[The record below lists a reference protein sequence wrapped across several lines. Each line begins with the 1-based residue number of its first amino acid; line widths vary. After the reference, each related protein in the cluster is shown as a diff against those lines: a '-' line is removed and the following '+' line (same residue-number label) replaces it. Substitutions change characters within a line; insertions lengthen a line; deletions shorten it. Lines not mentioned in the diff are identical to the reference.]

1 MSNFDLSS
9 LEQEKLDAD
18 WMEVESPIGEPLGIH
33 LYLASQDSEEY
44 KKKLRQ
50 QQDKHL
56 KKKKMKMS
64 AEEADNDN
72 RELLVACVLKW
83 QGVAYSGEELECNAE
98 NVRWVLKNFPFIE
111 EQANEFVGDRA
122 NFFGSA

>member
-9 LEQEKLDAD
+9 LEQEKLDAN
-18 WMEVESPIGEPLGIH
+18 WMEVESPTGEPLGIH

-44 KKKLRQ
+44 QKQLRR

-64 AEEADNDN
+64 AEEAENDN
-72 RELLVACVLKW
+72 RELLVSCVLKW
-83 QGVAYSGEELECNAE
+83 QGVIYNGEELECNVE
-98 NVRWVLKNFPFIE
+98 NARWLLKSFPFIE
-111 EQANEFVGDRA
+111 EQVNEFIGDRA
-122 NFFGSA
+122 NFFGKQ